1 MPIGRKK
8 TQNLYSDFPM
18 TMEINPVSDDL
29 TRITNE
35 DAVKQSIRNLL
46 LTDRGERLFRPNMGS
61 DIRALLF
68 ENITA
73 DTLLLIQEKVRDT
86 IEIYEP
92 RCNLI
97 SVDATSGT
105 DTNEVKVR
113 ILFNVINITQPIELN
128 VTLSR
133 VR

>member
-1 MPIGRKK
+1 MIGRRK
-8 TQNLYSDFPM
+8 TVELYSDFPM
-18 TMEINPVSDDL
+18 TMDPNPVSEDL
-29 TRITNE
+29 TRITDE
-35 DAVKQSIRNLL
+35 EAIKQSIRNLL
-46 LTDRGERLFRPNMGS
+46 LTDRGERLFQPNLGS
-61 DIRALLF
+61 DLRALLF

-73 DTLLLIQEKVRDT
+73 DTLILIQEKVKDT
-86 IEIYEP
+86 IDNYEP

-97 SVDATSGT
+97 SVDATSGI
-105 DTNEVKVR
+105 DTNEVRVR

>member
-1 MPIGRKK
+1 MAIGRKAIE
-8 TQNLYSDFPM
+8 LYSDFPM
-18 TMEINPVSDDL
+18 TMDENPVSGDL

-35 DAVKQSIRNLL
+35 NSVKQSIRNLL
-46 LTDRGERLFRPNMGS
+46 LTDRGERLFQPNLGS

-68 ENITA
+68 ENISA
-73 DTLLLIQEKVRDT
+73 DTLVLIQEKVKDT

-97 SVDATSGT
+97 SVDATSAIDDNT
-105 DTNEVKVR
+105 VNIRV
-113 ILFNVINITQPIELN
+113 LFNVINITQPIELN